1 MAKLL
6 SLSNAMYNIERIL
19 QLHGNIYEKATTF
32 LKISGYIL
40 FCDVLQCPSQQP
52 WPVVHC

>member
-32 LKISGYIL
+32 LRIRGYIVFL
-40 FCDVLQCPSQQP
+40 CASMSITAAMAR
-52 WPVVHC
+52 